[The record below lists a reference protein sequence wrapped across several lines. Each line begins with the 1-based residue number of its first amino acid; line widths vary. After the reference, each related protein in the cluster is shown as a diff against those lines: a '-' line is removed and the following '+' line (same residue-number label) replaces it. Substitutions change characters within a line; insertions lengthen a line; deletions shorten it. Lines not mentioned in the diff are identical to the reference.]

1 MKKYR
6 KFYIE
11 ITNVCNLRCNFCP
24 ETKRAAEF
32 MKIETFSKIL
42 DQIKPYTD
50 YIYFHVKGEPLLH
63 PEIDKFL
70 DLSYEKGF
78 MVNIT
83 TNGTL
88 IKEVTDKILM
98 KPALRQVNFSLHSFD
113 GNDTEQGKDE
123 YINNIICFVNQA
135 VVKTEVITAFRL
147 WNLDKDKATINQRKR
162 NLEILSIIESEFKL
176 PYKIEGE
183 INPIKGIKIAEKVF
197 LNQDY
202 EFEWPALDKEEDFNK
217 GFCYGLKTQIAILV
231 DGTVVPCCLDGEG
244 IINLGNIHKTLFSEI
259 IQGERANRIYQSFSK
274 KEVAEEL
281 CRKCGYR
288 KRFNK
293 SKFMV

>member
-1 MKKYR
+1 MKKFT

-11 ITNVCNLRCNFCP
+11 ITNVCNLRCDFCP
-24 ETKRAAEF
+24 KTKRASEF

-42 DQIKPYTD
+42 EQIKPYTD
-50 YIYFHVKGEPLLH
+50 SIYFHVKGEPLLH

-88 IKEVTDKILM
+88 IKETSDKILM
-98 KPALRQVNFSLHSFD
+98 KPALRQINFSLHSFD
-113 GNDTEQGKDE
+113 GNELEESKDE
-123 YINNIICFVNQA
+123 YINNIFSFAKEA
-135 VVKTEVITAFRL
+135 VAKSPVIIAFRL
-147 WNLDKDKATINQRKR
+147 WNLDKDSSTISQRR
-162 NLEILSIIESEFKL
+162 INLEILSKIESEYKL
-176 PYKIEGE
+176 PFKIDGE
-183 INPIKGIKIAEKVF
+183 IDPLKGIKLAERVF

-202 EFEWPALDKEEDFNK
+202 QFKWPAFDIEEDFSQ
-217 GFCYGLKTQIAILV
+217 GFCYGLRSQVAILV

-244 IINLGNIHKTLFSEI
+244 ILDLGNIHQTMFSKILE
-259 IQGERANRIYQSFSK
+259 GERSRKIFTGFSQK
-274 KEVAEEL
+274 KVVEEL

-288 KRFNK
+288 KRFDK
-293 SKFMV
+293 